1 MNNYEELSGLRN
13 GQWMTDS
20 TDLAASLMACGV
32 APLKDGPVS
41 NTYTKE
47 NPHRKGRPGKVLYH
61 LQTKSDTFL
70 DSEGSPVTADKLA
83 AGYNSKDANETLDAL
98 IEKIQDEPLRAK
110 IKDQLPLASM
120 SHHRAAMGN
129 RSVIRKWWRQVEPW
143 VFLKKGK
150 KKFLLPRKSKETA
163 KRWGLTE

>member
-47 NPHRKGRPGKVLYH
+47 NPHRKGRPGKFYIICK
-61 LQTKSDTFL
+61 Q
-70 DSEGSPVTADKLA
+70 SPTRFWTL
-83 AGYNSKDANETLDAL
+83 KD
-98 IEKIQDEPLRAK
+98 
-110 IKDQLPLASM
+110 
-120 SHHRAAMGN
+120 
-129 RSVIRKWWRQVEPW
+129 
-143 VFLKKGK
+143 
-150 KKFLLPRKSKETA
+150 LL
-163 KRWGLTE
+163 